1 MAASN
6 PVHCVPSPS
15 DRHSVDLRGLR
26 PAGWTPS
33 TSVRA
38 LRAPSPLARPRSNGP
53 SLSKSRFTTGLQCHR
68 LLWWTVNEPD
78 APELVTSP
86 EQQAIFDQGT
96 AVGEVARGYVSG
108 GELIDLPYWDKLG
121 RVAATREAI
130 EAGRRVIYEASF
142 LEGGVFVSV
151 DILHREP
158 HAKGW
163 TLSEVKSTSKV
174 KPQHIPDV
182 AVQAHVVRRARLAV
196 VGTELMHLN
205 RECRHPDLSNLFT
218 RADVSEDVE
227 AYVRGVRGALSDA
240 A

>member
-6 PVHCVPSPS
+6 P
-15 DRHSVDLRGLR
+15 
-26 PAGWTPS
+26 
-33 TSVRA
+33 A

-96 AVGEVARGYVSG
+96 AVGEVARAYVSG

-130 EAGRRVIYEASF
+130 EAGRRSTRRGLPPRPRSP
-142 LEGGVFVSV
+142 LEVT
-151 DILHREP
+151 
-158 HAKGW
+158 GW
-163 TLSEVKSTSKV
+163 HLKKATLSS
-174 KPQHIPDV
+174 
-182 AVQAHVVRRARLAV
+182 
-196 VGTELMHLN
+196 GW
-205 RECRHPDLSNLFT
+205 
-218 RADVSEDVE
+218 
-227 AYVRGVRGALSDA
+227 
-240 A
+240 

>member
-6 PVHCVPSPS
+6 P
-15 DRHSVDLRGLR
+15 
-26 PAGWTPS
+26 
-33 TSVRA
+33 A

-96 AVGEVARGYVSG
+96 AVGEVARAYVSG

-130 EAGRRVIYEASF
+130 EAGSRVIYEASF
-142 LEGGVFVSV
+142 LADGVFVSV
-151 DILHREP
+151 DILHRGA

-163 TLSEVKSTSKV
+163 TLSEVKPQELTRETRCRPFRANHTNVRREFNPRRPRFATGPTTRVRWSSLLSTSTFPWPRASAGSPR
-174 KPQHIPDV
+174 KPYQTSLP
-182 AVQAHVVRRARLAV
+182 R
-196 VGTELMHLN
+196 
-205 RECRHPDLSNLFT
+205 
-218 RADVSEDVE
+218 
-227 AYVRGVRGALSDA
+227 
-240 A
+240 